1 MPLKQLNVAFTNHM
15 KNNGT
20 SETFIPAS
28 KAKRQVSSLVK
39 GVIAG
44 NSFVIIDDETGEP
57 IAELVPVVDEET
69 EIE

>member
-1 MPLKQLNVAFTNHM
+1 MPLKQISVALKDYMENS
-15 KNNGT
+15 GT

-44 NSFVIIDDETGEP
+44 NFFVITDDDTGEP
-57 IAELVPVVDEET
+57 IAELVPVVKKET